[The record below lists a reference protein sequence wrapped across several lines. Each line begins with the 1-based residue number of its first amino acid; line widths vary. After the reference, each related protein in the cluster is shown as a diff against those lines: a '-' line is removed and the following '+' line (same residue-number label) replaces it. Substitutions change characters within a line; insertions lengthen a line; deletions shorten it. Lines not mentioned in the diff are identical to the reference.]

1 AIKEADVILYDALVN
16 EELLDYAKESCT
28 KIYVGKRAE
37 RMSTSQDYIN
47 KLLVDYALTHGH
59 VVRLKGGDPFVFGRG
74 GEELDYIR
82 QFDIPTAVVPGI
94 SSSVG
99 LTGLQQIPLTYR
111 GISESFWVITGSTSD
126 GLLSEDLRHAVK
138 TNATVVVLMGYSK
151 LQKIIELYQENGRG
165 NLPIAL
171 IQNGSLEN
179 ERLAIGTIDT
189 IMEQVHKNLL
199 GVPAIIVL
207 AEVDAKH
214 QSFLKLKQEIQHIEA
229 VMNTLFPI
237 FVKMIQIPTLLVG
250 AGPVGWEKLQAILR
264 SSPLAKVKIVAE
276 QIIPEVFEFIADK
289 ETIQLERRSFQESD
303 LDGKDLVV
311 VASNNPELNKQIRD
325 LTTKRHIMLNVA
337 DKPDLC
343 DFYLGSIVQKGN
355 LKIGISTNGKS
366 PTMAKRLKEFFNEIL
381 PEEIDETLE
390 LLQEYRNQLRGDLE
404 HKIKQLNAHTQEIVS
419 KK

>member
-1 AIKEADVILYDALVN
+1 
-16 EELLDYAKESCT
+16 
-28 KIYVGKRAE
+28 
-37 RMSTSQDYIN
+37 
-47 KLLVDYALTHGH
+47 
-59 VVRLKGGDPFVFGRG
+59 
-74 GEELDYIR
+74 
-82 QFDIPTAVVPGI
+82 
-94 SSSVG
+94 
-99 LTGLQQIPLTYR
+99 
-111 GISESFWVITGSTSD
+111 
-126 GLLSEDLRHAVK
+126 
-138 TNATVVVLMGYSK
+138 
-151 LQKIIELYQENGRG
+151 
-165 NLPIAL
+165 
-171 IQNGSLEN
+171 
-179 ERLAIGTIDT
+179 
-189 IMEQVHKNLL
+189 
-199 GVPAIIVL
+199 
-207 AEVDAKH
+207 
-214 QSFLKLKQEIQHIEA
+214 
-229 VMNTLFPI
+229 MNTLFPI
-237 FVKMIQIPTLLVG
+237 FVKMNQIQTLLVG
-250 AGPVGWEKLQAILR
+250 AGPVGLEKLQAIFR

-276 QIIPEVFEFIADK
+276 QIIPEVYEFIADK

-303 LDGKDLVV
+303 LDEKDLVV

>member
-1 AIKEADVILYDALVN
+1 
-16 EELLDYAKESCT
+16 
-28 KIYVGKRAE
+28 
-37 RMSTSQDYIN
+37 
-47 KLLVDYALTHGH
+47 
-59 VVRLKGGDPFVFGRG
+59 
-74 GEELDYIR
+74 
-82 QFDIPTAVVPGI
+82 
-94 SSSVG
+94 
-99 LTGLQQIPLTYR
+99 
-111 GISESFWVITGSTSD
+111 
-126 GLLSEDLRHAVK
+126 
-138 TNATVVVLMGYSK
+138 
-151 LQKIIELYQENGRG
+151 
-165 NLPIAL
+165 
-171 IQNGSLEN
+171 
-179 ERLAIGTIDT
+179 
-189 IMEQVHKNLL
+189 
-199 GVPAIIVL
+199 
-207 AEVDAKH
+207 
-214 QSFLKLKQEIQHIEA
+214 
-229 VMNTLFPI
+229 MNTLFPI
-237 FVKMIQIPTLLVG
+237 FVKMNQIQTLLVG
-250 AGPVGWEKLQAILR
+250 AGPVGLEKLQAIFR

>member
-1 AIKEADVILYDALVN
+1 
-16 EELLDYAKESCT
+16 
-28 KIYVGKRAE
+28 
-37 RMSTSQDYIN
+37 
-47 KLLVDYALTHGH
+47 
-59 VVRLKGGDPFVFGRG
+59 
-74 GEELDYIR
+74 
-82 QFDIPTAVVPGI
+82 
-94 SSSVG
+94 
-99 LTGLQQIPLTYR
+99 
-111 GISESFWVITGSTSD
+111 
-126 GLLSEDLRHAVK
+126 
-138 TNATVVVLMGYSK
+138 
-151 LQKIIELYQENGRG
+151 
-165 NLPIAL
+165 
-171 IQNGSLEN
+171 
-179 ERLAIGTIDT
+179 
-189 IMEQVHKNLL
+189 
-199 GVPAIIVL
+199 
-207 AEVDAKH
+207 
-214 QSFLKLKQEIQHIEA
+214 
-229 VMNTLFPI
+229 MNTLFPI
-237 FVKMIQIPTLLVG
+237 FVKMNQIHTLLVG
-250 AGPVGWEKLQAILR
+250 AGPVGLEKLQAIFR